1 MNLIGLLCK
10 HALRVFNIN
19 EVYDLPSQYIL
30 NRWTKYAK
38 RGFYIEKQAIEKG
51 DLKTRATR
59 ISRQAISIALRCSTS
74 SKLLDIMEK
83 AMAKLDLDV
92 DAVERNMK
100 DKSDEVPFLSNEC
113 EQDTLNGRLS
123 FRVPYVVRG
132 KKNRRIRN
140 AVEKNPRNKKKSKV
154 PEKGK

>member
-1 MNLIGLLCK
+1 
-10 HALRVFNIN
+10 
-19 EVYDLPSQYIL
+19 
-30 NRWTKYAK
+30 
-38 RGFYIEKQAIEKG
+38 
-51 DLKTRATR
+51 
-59 ISRQAISIALRCSTS
+59 
-74 SKLLDIMEK
+74 
-83 AMAKLDLDV
+83 
-92 DAVERNMK
+92 MK

>member
-1 MNLIGLLCK
+1 MDQVRK
-10 HALRVFNIN
+10 
-19 EVYDLPSQYIL
+19 
-30 NRWTKYAK
+30 K
-38 RGFYIEKQAIEKG
+38 RFYIEKQAIEKG
-51 DLKTRATR
+51 DLKTRAAR